1 MRITEMSFEK
11 KVLTGQY
18 EHEMLKVTAL
28 LSEGEAD
35 PSTRVKQ
42 LVSFVQT
49 RGESK
54 LDGVATVV
62 KTELRESGTLGG
74 GSQTSSS
81 EAATGGSPAVETAKE
96 KKAREKA
103 EAKAKADAEAKS
115 GATTSEGKEDAKS
128 DAKSE
133 TSTKETKTE
142 EKKTKKSVPYSRT
155 NETHKKLVGE
165 LLDSRYPGWRSSPNK
180 YVEASKKLEG
190 QDLLNDEGLVL
201 DSFKEKFDAEVK

>member
-28 LSEGEAD
+28 LSEGESD
-35 PSTRVKQ
+35 PNTRVKQ

-49 RGESK
+49 RGETK

-62 KTELRESGTLGG
+62 KTELREAGVQGG
-74 GSQTSSS
+74 GSSTS
-81 EAATGGSPAVETAKE
+81 AAVTESAED
-96 KKAREKA
+96 KKKREKA
-103 EAKAKADAEAKS
+103 EKAAAKAAEKAAAEKS
-115 GATTSEGKEDAKS
+115 SAGEPTTSKEEVKTT
-128 DAKSE
+128 
-133 TSTKETKTE
+133 TSAEDKKEEVKTE
-142 EKKTKKSVPYSRT
+142 PEKKTKKSVPYSRT